1 MNKMFSYTDAQN
13 LYKHLIE
20 NNLDI
25 DSLNITK
32 NFNIKQNKIT
42 DFYFDRSF
50 DLISNISIEFDKLQ
64 YYYNFKNLPTDIN
77 KYISKFLIPTI
88 TPSLYC
94 HEQGQLQLFDIT
106 ETNSKIYYNLN
117 LKISQDA
124 LDLIK
129 NINLRR
135 YIEGKLPILNIKFQE
150 INIRIIS
157 TNDVTLKISMKK
169 TILNNE
175 LRSHLVTNN
184 YLLYETNLK
193 KKYNKYLIMGGLI
206 GLTKQ

>member
-1 MNKMFSYTDAQN
+1 MNKIFFYTDAQN

-32 NFNIKQNKIT
+32 KLNIKQNKIT

-50 DLISNISIEFDKLQ
+50 DLISNISIELDKLQ

-94 HEQGQLQLFDIT
+94 HEQGQLQLFDIR
-106 ETNSKIYYNLN
+106 ETNFKIYYSN
-117 LKISQDA
+117 KIKD
-124 LDLIK
+124 
-129 NINLRR
+129 
-135 YIEGKLPILNIKFQE
+135 
-150 INIRIIS
+150 
-157 TNDVTLKISMKK
+157 
-169 TILNNE
+169 
-175 LRSHLVTNN
+175 
-184 YLLYETNLK
+184 
-193 KKYNKYLIMGGLI
+193 
-206 GLTKQ
+206 